1 MHPFRLTNVPVG
13 VHVPQAGN
21 PCTTL
26 SEKDQNHSCL
36 HGKECFSPS
45 FNIFDVMLMQRFPV
59 KYFVIKLVGKEAN
72 NMFDKNRLLHFTT
85 STFTMFLL

>member
-13 VHVPQAGN
+13 VHVPQVGN

-26 SEKDQNHSCL
+26 SEKDQNQSCL

-45 FNIFDVMLMQRFPV
+45 FDIFDVWLMERFPV

-85 STFTMFLL
+85 STFTMYLL